1 MESSVRVLVTAASI
15 LVPEA
20 GAGAGGGSGLLVGLS
35 REGKLGRGHTDW
47 GVLAICLASGAAV
60 ILGAA
65 LVHCLWKRCKR
76 RSEEGG
82 GVEYS

>member
-20 GAGAGGGSGLLVGLS
+20 GAGGGSGLLVGLS
-35 REGKLGRGHTDW
+35 REGKLSRGHTDW
-47 GVLAICLASGAAV
+47 GVLAICLASGAAAV
-60 ILGAA
+60 LGAA

-82 GVEYS
+82 GLEDS